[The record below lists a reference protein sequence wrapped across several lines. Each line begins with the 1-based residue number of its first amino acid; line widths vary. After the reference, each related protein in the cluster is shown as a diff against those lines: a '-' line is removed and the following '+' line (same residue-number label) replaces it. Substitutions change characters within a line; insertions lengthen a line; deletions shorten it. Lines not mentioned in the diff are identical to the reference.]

1 MAKRVK
7 KGTLVEIEQ
16 VILTPG
22 ERAPQV
28 PDDTKKVPLVMRAR
42 GMLTEESAPGDEAH
56 IETVTGRML
65 TGVLVEEN
73 PGYDHGFGPPIPEL
87 VPIGRE
93 IRGILAHPDAKEAT
107 KK

>member
-1 MAKRVK
+1 MEKRVK

-16 VILTPG
+16 VILTPK

-42 GMLTEESAPGDEAH
+42 GTLVNDAVIGEEAR
-56 IETVTGRML
+56 IETVTGRVL
-65 TGVLVEEN
+65 TGILAEKN
-73 PGYDHGFGPPIPEL
+73 PAYDHGFGEPIPEL

-93 IRGILAHPDAKEAT
+93 VRVILKGRSAKEAPGT
-107 KK
+107 

>member
-7 KGTLVEIEQ
+7 VGTLVEIER
-16 VILTPG
+16 VILTPK

-42 GMLTEESAPGDEAH
+42 GILTDDAVIGEEAK
-56 IETVTGRML
+56 IETVTGRIL

-73 PGYDHGFGPPIPEL
+73 PAYDHGFGPPIPEL

-93 IRGILAHPDAKEAT
+93 TRDIL
-107 KK
+107 KKNRKGASGT

>member
-16 VILTPG
+16 VILTPR

-28 PDDTKKVPLVMRAR
+28 PEDTKKVPLVMRAR
-42 GMLTEESAPGDEAH
+42 GILTDDSVIGKEAKV
-56 IETVTGRML
+56 ETVTGRVL
-65 TGVLVEEN
+65 TGMLMEEN
-73 PGYDHGFGPPIPEL
+73 PAYDHGFGPPIPEL

-93 IRGILAHPDAKEAT
+93 TRDILKKNRKEVSGT
-107 KK
+107 

>member
-7 KGTLVEIEQ
+7 MGTLVEIEQ
-16 VILTPG
+16 VILTPN

-42 GMLTEESAPGDEAH
+42 GTLTDDAAIGEEAK
-56 IETVTGRML
+56 IETVTGRTL

-73 PGYDHGFGPPIPEL
+73 PAYDHGFGPPIPEL

-93 IRGILAHPDAKEAT
+93 TRDILKERRKESSGT
-107 KK
+107 